1 MSMSVPS
8 NTQSTLDM
16 SQIQTDMSKELLTK
30 TYDAMSNNY
39 KEAIRLLNEKDKT
52 SSTQYELALERDE
65 RLESMTNDYNNSK
78 IKEETFKRRLE
89 YLSDDTIKF
98 YRPIKILRLLGII
111 LVSLIIVFFSY
122 LFFESKGKTKMES
135 ISFSILILIGII
147 ILRQV
152 GMFYWNRFN

>member
-1 MSMSVPS
+1 MSVPS